1 MLKKIAALLLA
12 LCMLI
17 CLSACNKEKTS
28 SDISSDVSQTQIT
41 DSQTEESSEANTTTD
56 TSTQTSDTIS
66 TADTK
71 KDTYGLKW
79 NIKEHGVVLAKF
91 LKENGTVKNGKIY
104 CEITANQYS
113 EDYSVLSIINLGSEQ
128 VKLIWNISAE
138 VDANNEQ
145 IISSIKINE
154 RVTIVI
160 EDPTEREEFFKNTL
174 GKLESYIFYE
184 DFADKTNYRGFS
196 LGQNGE
202 EHYSTVESIPNETIT
217 TAASPLKTS
226 ITGIGMS
233 VKDVGTL
240 EGDFRVSNNAC
251 IIRLGIDFSGTYTK
265 Q

>member
-1 MLKKIAALLLA
+1 MTKKIAALLLT
-12 LCMLI
+12 LCMLM
-17 CLSACNKEKTS
+17 CLSACNKDETK
-28 SDISSDVSQTQIT
+28 SDISSDVSQTQT
-41 DSQTEESSEANTTTD
+41 DDSQTKESSEANTTKD
-56 TSTQTSDTIS
+56 TSETIS
-66 TADTK
+66 TANAK

-91 LKENGTVKNGKIY
+91 LKENGTVKNGEIY
-104 CEITANQYS
+104 CAITANQYA

-128 VKLIWNISAE
+128 IKLIWNISAE
-138 VDANNEQ
+138 VDENNDP

-160 EDPTEREEFFKNTL
+160 EDQTEREEFFKNTL
-174 GKLESYIFYE
+174 GKLENYIFYE
-184 DFADKTNYRGFS
+184 DFADKTNCRSFG

-202 EHYSTVESIPNETIT
+202 ERYSTVESIPNATIT
-217 TAASPLKTS
+217 TAASPSTTS
-226 ITGIGMS
+226 ITGICMS

-251 IIRLGIDFSGTYTK
+251 IIRLGIDFSGAYTK